1 MNRIKILRENY
12 RMTQQELAD
21 KLNCAKS
28 TIAMYE
34 NETRTPSVK
43 VLNKLADIFGV
54 TTDYLLGKE
63 TELDNISVAFSSI
76 TEGLS
81 KEQVDDVK
89 RYIEFLKSKEK

>member
-1 MNRIKILRENY
+1 MFRLEELRKNRGYSQEQLANLLK
-12 RMTQQELAD
+12 MTQQRISSYEKGKREPDLETLKQIAD
-21 KLNCAKS
+21 F
-28 TIAMYE
+28 
-34 NETRTPSVK
+34 
-43 VLNKLADIFGV
+43 FGV

-81 KEQVDDVK
+81 KEQVEDVK

>member
-1 MNRIKILRENY
+1 MNRIKTLRENH

-54 TTDYLLGKE
+54 STDYILGKE
-63 TELDNISVAFSSI
+63 TELDDISVAFSSI
-76 TEGLS
+76 M
-81 KEQVDDVK
+81 
-89 RYIEFLKSKEK
+89 